1 MCMNR
6 NLKKL
11 AMAGSM
17 LLLLAGNTSCQSGD
31 TSRTQVES
39 LTLGKQVLLDK
50 IKGGWAGQAIGC
62 FRKNRHLMHMPM
74 P

>member
-50 IKGGWAGQAIGC
+50 IKGGLGRTSYWLFIW
-62 FRKNRHLMHMPM
+62 RSNRI
-74 P
+74 